1 MSGRLCI
8 HVPDQP
14 ALLRV
19 IEAPADMTIG
29 RSDECDLVVDHHSVS
44 RRHARLQCDAS
55 GQCRIDDLASKNGLR
70 VDGQRVA
77 TARLDRAV
85 WFAIGDVFCEYL
97 PIQPEEVARM
107 ATRAQTLRDSSMQ
120 LAVALEQQSDT
131 DKLLRD
137 LLTAILQ
144 LSECRRGFVLLTSPG
159 GRLRVRAWQAIDPL
173 EIAAREF
180 SGSRSAIERTLT
192 ERRAVYLSD
201 ARDASF
207 LRHQASVIGQGIRA
221 LASLPLMHRGDLL
234 GVVYVDTDDAAKV
247 FTELDGELL
256 QAFAARAATV
266 LAAAQLDAEL
276 QRIEQRLE
284 ALPAASIAERI
295 AAAGRSAGAV
305 P

>member
-1 MSGRLCI
+1 MSGRLCV

-19 IEAPADMTIG
+19 IEAPIDLMIG

-44 RRHARLQCDAS
+44 RRHARLRCDMQ
-55 GQCRIDDLASKNGLR
+55 GRCRIDDLASKNGLR

-77 TARLDRAV
+77 SASLERTV
-85 WFAIGDVFCEYL
+85 WFAIGDVFCEYVPL
-97 PIQPEEVARM
+97 QPEEVARM
-107 ATRAQTLRDSSMQ
+107 AARAQTLRDSSMQ
-120 LAVALEQQSDT
+120 LAVALEQQSDS
-131 DKLLRD
+131 DRLLRD
-137 LLTAILQ
+137 LLTAILH
-144 LSECRRGFVLLTSPG
+144 LSECRRGFVLLASRDG
-159 GRLRVRAWQAIDPL
+159 QLSVRTWQAIDPQ

-207 LRHQASVIGQGIRA
+207 LKHQASVVGQGIRA
-221 LASLPLMHRGDLL
+221 LASLPLMHYGDLL
-234 GVVYVDTDDAAKV
+234 GAVYVDTDDAAKV

-276 QRIEQRLE
+276 QRVEQRLD
-284 ALPAASIAERI
+284 ALPAKGLAEQIAE
-295 AAAGRSAGAV
+295 AARSAGSSS
-305 P
+305 